1 MPFVLNGVAA
11 WHDPEVGSAHRE
23 WSRAVVAEA
32 SEASTGRAYVNYLG
46 DRGTARTA
54 YGEETYRRLV
64 SLKDAYDPTN
74 VFRLNQNIEPT
85 QTP

>member
-1 MPFVLNGVAA
+1 VAA
-11 WHDPEVGSAHRE
+11 WQNPEAASVHRE
-23 WSRAVVAEA
+23 WSKAVIAAA

-54 YGEETYRRLV
+54 YGQETYRRLV

-85 QTP
+85 QSP